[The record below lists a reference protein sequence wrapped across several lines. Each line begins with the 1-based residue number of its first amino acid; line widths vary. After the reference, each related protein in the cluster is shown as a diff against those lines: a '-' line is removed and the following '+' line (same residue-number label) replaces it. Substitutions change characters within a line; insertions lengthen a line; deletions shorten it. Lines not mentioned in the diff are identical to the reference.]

1 MKLLHYILLKV
12 ISILSKKPQIETSAQ
27 NMSLNNLWSF
37 YNMNDCFMPSGILR
51 KKKEQENLIST
62 LFTKTWSLIPW
73 DSFSKHFTDSQHFDI
88 LGYFIFS
95 IPYVIVVWGAQ
106 W

>member
-1 MKLLHYILLKV
+1 MKLLHCILLKV

-27 NMSLNNLWSF
+27 NMSLNNLLSF
-37 YNMNDCFMPSGILR
+37 YNMNDGFMPSGILR

-73 DSFSKHFTDSQHFDI
+73 DSFQNI
-88 LGYFIFS
+88 LLTANTLISWTILYFPF
-95 IPYVIVVWGAQ
+95 PV
-106 W
+106 